1 MSEKWTLVS
10 PEEALDAIAQWRDLD
25 LISSDK
31 ETVVE
36 HFNRI
41 FGPAL
46 PVFKS
51 GSTLPGDSSFYRVRR
66 LEYEIKDV
74 RELWAKKS
82 AVPMNRCNFIGDPML
97 YVSTD
102 PVGCFDELNVGLCE
116 QVYFITYAKKK
127 EVPIYVRSPF
137 GEDLYRH
144 NMAKDV
150 FETDE
155 DTLSYR
161 IFREFLI
168 SEFMK
173 PTCSKCNGSNFLY
186 NVTASICDYVKKAL
200 QDDGSGKSN
209 VDGIRYPSAVN
220 IHSGNVAFFA
230 EAEQKLEIK
239 NVEVLELVSRSKTG
253 DIICHRK
260 SVWERDGD
268 QVSWEPQSGDRPF
281 SRRNGR

>member
-1 MSEKWTLVS
+1 MVS
-10 PEEALDAIAQWRDLD
+10 PKEALDAIDQWRDLD
-25 LISSDK
+25 LISADK
-31 ETVVE
+31 KTVVE
-36 HFNRI
+36 HFKRI

-51 GSTLPGDSSFYRVRR
+51 GYTLPRDSSFYRVRR

-82 AVPMNRCNFIGDPML
+82 DVPMSRCNFAGDPAL

-127 EVPIYVRSPF
+127 GVPIYVRLPF
-137 GEDLYRH
+137 GDDLHKH

-150 FETDE
+150 LESND
-155 DTLSYR
+155 DTVSYR
-161 IFREFLI
+161 ILREFLV

-173 PTCSKCNGSNFLY
+173 PTCPKCDGSNFLY
-186 NVTASICDYVKKAL
+186 NVTASICAHMKGSI
-200 QDDGSGKSN
+200 QIDGFS
-209 VDGIRYPSAVN
+209 YPSAVN
-220 IHSGNVAFFA
+220 IHSKNVAFFA

-239 NVEVLELVSRSKTG
+239 NVEVLELVGRSKAG
-253 DIICHRK
+253 DITCHRK

-268 QVSWEPQSGDRPF
+268 TVSWKPQSGDPWF
-281 SRRNGR
+281 RREDGR